1 MFFTVYKIT
10 NQIDG
15 KIYIGTHK
23 TKDLNDNY
31 MGSGKYLI
39 RAQEKYGIENF
50 AEAVSKNGGTG
61 VITPDLTIEEAG
73 EWLSACKK
81 YALDPIF
88 VVAPST
94 SDIRLKKVTAQCRGF
109 IYAASLMGVTGTR
122 SAISSQAEDLVAR
135 IRNVTSIPVSVGLGV
150 SNAEQAKTVSKFAD
164 GVIVGSAFIA
174 KVQSAKDFNEAL
186 HEVETLARELKAG
199 IC

>member
-174 KVQSAKDFNEAL
+174 KVQSAKDFDSAL
-186 HEVETLARELKAG
+186 VAVENLARELKAG
-199 IC
+199 IN